1 MFDAMGAAGSA
12 DDINAM
18 EIHHWYTKFMKECPS
33 GQLCLHEFKHVLGLH
48 ELTAEANSYVEQVF
62 HTFDMNK
69 GLNAKPSKQ
78 STATPFHSLGSI
90 QSHLSQHIFSAK
102 HCKFSKSIKAH
113 IVQEDLAQREHKFH
127 VLSSREPLQKQVE
140 PWEHIEVLR

>member
-33 GQLCLHEFKHVLGLH
+33 GQLCLHEFKHVLDLHGL
-48 ELTAEANSYVEQVF
+48 TPEANSYVEQVF

-69 GLNAKPSKQ
+69 VR
-78 STATPFHSLGSI
+78 I
-90 QSHLSQHIFSAK
+90 HL
-102 HCKFSKSIKAH
+102 
-113 IVQEDLAQREHKFH
+113 
-127 VLSSREPLQKQVE
+127 
-140 PWEHIEVLR
+140 

>member
-33 GQLCLHEFKHVLGLH
+33 GQLCLHEFKHVLDLHGL
-48 ELTAEANSYVEQVF
+48 TPEANSYVEQVF

-69 GLNAKPSKQ
+69 VRIRAELPGFLMAVSFD
-78 STATPFHSLGSI
+78 AFRD
-90 QSHLSQHIFSAK
+90 LSQRAGSA
-102 HCKFSKSIKAH
+102 HYS
-113 IVQEDLAQREHKFH
+113 
-127 VLSSREPLQKQVE
+127 
-140 PWEHIEVLR
+140 EVMEVI